1 MALDRPLKPLSTG
14 KDTMAD
20 LCQEFLM
27 GSTKV
32 HINHLLVTGTGS
44 FAAHKAM
51 NEFYDEIKSQAD
63 TIVEA
68 YQGATEKLLPFP
80 GDAKLPIM
88 KTVRDC
94 MEYLRSLYSMV
105 DSAQKQCKYSE
116 IINEL
121 DSVKLLIDSTKYK
134 LLFLM

>member
-1 MALDRPLKPLSTG
+1 MAIERPST
-14 KDTMAD
+14 KDYMAE
-20 LCQEFLM
+20 LCQELLM

-51 NEFYDEIKSQAD
+51 NEFYDGVADQAD
-63 TIVEA
+63 TIAEA
-68 YQGATEKLLPFP
+68 YQGATEKLLPFT
-80 GDAKLPIM
+80 GDSKLPIM
-88 KTVRDC
+88 KTAKDC
-94 MEYLRSLYSMV
+94 LSYLRELYTRV
-105 DSAQKQCKYSE
+105 DQAQKQCKYTE

-134 LLFLM
+134 LIFLQ